1 LSYRVWAMVFSGVVT
16 AGVFFGLMIMPRR
29 MTTCASQLEK
39 TDIKQ

>member
-1 LSYRVWAMVFSGVVT
+1 MVFSGVVT

-29 MTTCASQLEK
+29 TAHCAINQEK